1 MAMAVTSAVFYTGT
15 GIPNQLGVAQ
25 SISSALFTLQV
36 PVVITQKTADTI
48 VLYDSPVLWL
58 ESWFQANRYCTW
70 LPLVTTDLYNYY
82 GITL

>member
-15 GIPNQLGVAQ
+15 GIPSQLGVAQ

-48 VLYDSPVLWL
+48 VLIDSPVLWL
-58 ESWFQANRYCTW
+58 ES
-70 LPLVTTDLYNYY
+70 
-82 GITL
+82 